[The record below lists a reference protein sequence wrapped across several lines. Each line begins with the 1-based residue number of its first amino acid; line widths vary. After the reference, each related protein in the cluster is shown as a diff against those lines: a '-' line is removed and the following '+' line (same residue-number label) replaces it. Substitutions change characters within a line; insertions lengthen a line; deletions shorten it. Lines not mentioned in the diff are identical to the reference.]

1 MLYPKKTLR
10 MLGRLGDKGLRR
22 MRGTARV
29 LFAVTP
35 VLVAVVM
42 VVHCVLLMCG
52 MKLLLVSFAFGHG
65 LYYFVLTFM
74 LSYCYDYSAL
84 HRLFCIYDYVV
95 SGCIWWQDKVGFGI
109 ILPAVRV
116 LVIALGVAAIAV
128 TYRRYGRFIMGLV
141 WCKAVKAC
149 EALRRAAASVLP
161 II

>member
-1 MLYPKKTLR
+1 MLK
-10 MLGRLGDKGLRR
+10 RLGDKGLRK
-22 MRGTARV
+22 MRSTARV

-52 MKLLLVSFAFGHG
+52 MKLLLVPFAFGHG
-65 LYYFVLTFM
+65 LYYFALTFM

-95 SGCIWWQDKVGFGI
+95 SGCIWWQDKMGFGI

-116 LVIALGVAAIAV
+116 FIISLGVAALVV
-128 TYRRYGRFIMGLV
+128 TYRRYGRFIVGLV
-141 WCKAVKAC
+141 WCKVIKAY
-149 EALRRAAASVLP
+149 ETLKHAMESSFG
-161 II
+161 I

>member
-1 MLYPKKTLR
+1 

-22 MRGTARV
+22 MRGAARV

-65 LYYFVLTFM
+65 LYYFVLTLM

-95 SGCIWWQDKVGFGI
+95 SGCIWWQDKVGFGT

-116 LVIALGVAAIAV
+116 LIIALGVAALAV
-128 TYRRYGRFIMGLV
+128 TYRRHGRVIARFV
-141 WCKAVKAC
+141 WCKAVKAF

>member
-1 MLYPKKTLR
+1 

-52 MKLLLVSFAFGHG
+52 MKLLLVSFAFGQG
-65 LYYFVLTFM
+65 LYYFVLTLM
-74 LSYCYDYSAL
+74 LSYCYDYSAM

-95 SGCIWWQDKVGFGI
+95 SGCIWWQDKVGFGV

-128 TYRRYGRFIMGLV
+128 TYRRYGRFIVGLV

-149 EALRRAAASVLP
+149 EALRRAVSSVLP
-161 II
+161 IV

>member
-1 MLYPKKTLR
+1 M
-10 MLGRLGDKGLRR
+10 GDKGLRR
-22 MRGTARV
+22 MRSTARV

-65 LYYFVLTFM
+65 LYYFALTFM

-95 SGCIWWQDKVGFGI
+95 SGCIWWQDKVGFGV

-116 LVIALGVAAIAV
+116 LVIALGVAALAV
-128 TYRRYGRFIMGLV
+128 TYRRYGKFIVGLV

-149 EALRRAAASVLP
+149 EALRRAVSSVLP

>member
-1 MLYPKKTLR
+1 

-22 MRGTARV
+22 MRSTARV

-65 LYYFVLTFM
+65 LYYFVLALM

-95 SGCIWWQDKVGFGI
+95 SGCIWWQDKVGFGT

-116 LVIALGVAAIAV
+116 LVIAVGVAAIAV

-141 WCKAVKAC
+141 WCKAVKAF

>member
-141 WCKAVKAC
+141 WCKAVKVF
-149 EALRRAAASVLP
+149 EALRRAAASFLP
-161 II
+161 IV